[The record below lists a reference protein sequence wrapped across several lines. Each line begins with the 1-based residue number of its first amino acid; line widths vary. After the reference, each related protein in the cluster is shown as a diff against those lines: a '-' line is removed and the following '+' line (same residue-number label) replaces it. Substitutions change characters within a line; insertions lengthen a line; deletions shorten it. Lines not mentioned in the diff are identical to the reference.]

1 MHIRPYEEARDFDAV
16 KRIWYETGWIDSE
29 TAAGYLKG
37 FLSINNCLTGVLD
50 DTAECLVIATP
61 GSIRYEDEDLRM
73 CAVTAVTTS
82 RVARKQGMAQQ
93 LTALQLAASV
103 ETGDEV
109 AVLGMFDQ
117 GFYDRVGFGT
127 GSYIHTIKFDPASL
141 LVRSGFR
148 PPQRLTKDDWKDV
161 AAAMHARKRG
171 HGGASL
177 NDPQVLKAELGWSM
191 KENGFG
197 LGYYGGSE
205 GGSEGGSDLTH
216 FMWFV
221 TEAVEHGPYSVVLY
235 AYQNSEQLMELLA
248 LLKSLGDQVSMVE
261 MQEPPDVQLQT
272 LLKQPFRHRRNSKAS
287 AFANQ
292 HITSAWWQIRVL
304 DVAACVAKRHWSGEE
319 VTFNLE
325 LKDPVEPMLQDCNWQ
340 GCGGEYHV
348 TLGARS
354 VAERGHREGLPLLS
368 ASVNAFSRLLFGIA
382 PATSLVITD
391 DIQASPELF
400 ARLDEALLLPAMCLG
415 WDF

>member
-16 KRIWYETGWIDSE
+16 KRIWYETGWIDGE

-50 DTAECLVIATP
+50 DAAECLVIATP
-61 GSIRYEDEDLRM
+61 GLIRYEDEDLRM

-82 RVARKQGMAQQ
+82 RVARKQRMAQQ
-93 LTALQLAASV
+93 LTAQQLAAGA
-103 ETGDEV
+103 EAGDEV

-127 GSYIHTIKFDPASL
+127 GSYVHTVKFDPASL
-141 LVRSGFR
+141 LVDAHFR
-148 PPQRLTKDDWKDV
+148 PPRRLTKDDWKDV
-161 AAAMHARKRG
+161 SAAMLARRRG
-171 HGGASL
+171 HGGAVL
-177 NDPQVLKAELGWSM
+177 NDPEIFKAELGWSQ
-191 KENGFG
+191 KDNGFG
-197 LGYYGGSE
+197 LGYYDGSE
-205 GGSEGGSDLTH
+205 EGSELTH

-221 TEAVEHGPYSVVLY
+221 TDAVEHGPYSVVFC
-235 AYQNSEQLMELLA
+235 AYQSNDQLMELLA

-261 MQEPPDVQLQT
+261 MQEPHDVQLQT

-292 HITSAWWQIRVL
+292 HNTSAWWQLRVL
-304 DVAACVAKRHWSGEE
+304 DVAACVAKRHWSGDE
-319 VTFNLE
+319 VAFNLE
-325 LKDPVEPMLQDCNWQ
+325 LKDPVEPMLQDSNWQ

-348 TLGARS
+348 TLGAQS
-354 VAERGHREGLPLLS
+354 VAERGHRVGLPLLS

-382 PATSLVITD
+382 PASSLAITD
-391 DIQASPELF
+391 DIQADPELF